1 MSKKKKIFKKKG
13 RIIKDLTKNIFKIL
27 NEDANQSYNYKQIAS
42 KIGISDTDGK
52 TQILKKL
59 AELTATKKIKET
71 DRGKFTINQ
80 DRKYHIGTLDLTTN
94 GNGYF
99 ICDDFENDIFIP
111 SINLNKALH
120 KDTVKVYTYNKRGS
134 KKLEADVVEVLERA
148 KTEFVGVLQ
157 LNKNFGFVIPDDNK
171 MYADLFVSQNK
182 INGAEDGDKVVAT
195 LTDWPSNSKNPF
207 GKITQVLGKPGDHNT
222 EMHSILVEY
231 GLPYEFPK
239 EVEAE
244 AENLPIEIT
253 KEEIAKRRDMRND
266 LTFTIDPK
274 DAKDFDDAL
283 SFTKLE
289 NGNYEIG
296 IHIADVS
303 HYLQEKTILDDE
315 AYDRATSVYLVDRVV
330 PMLPE
335 MLSNGVCSL
344 RPNEEKLTF
353 SAVFEINEK
362 AQVIKEWFGR
372 TVTYSDQRFAYE
384 EAQYLIEQNQD
395 ERNKKQDNSET
406 VIPNEERGGISYLK
420 CTIPAD
426 ISITDIEYTVTK
438 EIVEATLKLDELAKK
453 MRKKRMQA
461 GAISFDR
468 VEVKFNL
475 DEEANPVGVFF
486 KEAKDANKL
495 IEEFMLLA
503 NRKVAEFIG
512 QEKGKPSKKTFI
524 YRVHD
529 EPNIDKL
536 NALQGIVSK
545 FGYSLN
551 TETKETISQS
561 LNKLLS
567 DVHGKAESNMVETL
581 AIRTMSKAEYTT
593 QNIGHY
599 GLAFDYYSHFTSP
612 IRRYPDVMTH
622 RLLQYYLDGGK
633 SPKAEIYEEKCK
645 HSSQMEELAS
655 KAERDSIKYMQ
666 VKYMQDH
673 KDMEFEGVISGVT
686 EWGIYVEIKENK
698 CEGMVR
704 IRDIKSDYFIFDE
717 KQYAIIGQSTK
728 QIYQLGD
735 DVVVKVKKTDL
746 ERKHLDFT
754 LIEE

>member
-1 MSKKKKIFKKKG
+1 MSKKKKKFYKKKG
-13 RIIKDLTKNIFKIL
+13 RIIKDLTRNIFKIL
-27 NEDANQSYNYKQIAS
+27 NEDATVSYNYKQIAA
-42 KIGISDTDGK
+42 KIGIKDTDGK
-52 TQILKKL
+52 TQVLKKL

-71 DRGKFTINQ
+71 DRGKFQINI
-80 DRKYHIGTLDLTTN
+80 DRKYSIGKLDVTSN
-94 GNGYF
+94 GNAYF
-99 ICDDFENDIFIP
+99 ISDDFEEDIFIP
-111 SINLNKALH
+111 SINLNKGLH
-120 KDTVKVYTYNKRGS
+120 QDTVKVYTYNKRGS
-134 KKLEADVVEVLERA
+134 KKLEADVVEVIERA

-157 LNKNFGFVIPDDNK
+157 LNKNFGFVIPDNQK
-171 MYADLFVSQNK
+171 MYADIFISQNK

-195 LTDWPSNSKNPF
+195 ITDWPQNSKNPF
-207 GKITQVLGKPGDHNT
+207 GKITKVLGKPGDHNT
-222 EMHSILVEY
+222 EIHSILLEY

-253 KEEIAKRRDMRND
+253 KEEIAKRRDMRGD

-362 AQVIKEWFGR
+362 AQVINKWFGR

-384 EAQYLIEQNQD
+384 EAQSIIENCTL
-395 ERNKKQDNSET
+395 SEVSEYT
-406 VIPNEERGGISYLK
+406 MPL
-420 CTIPAD
+420 D
-426 ISITDIEYTVTK
+426 ISIIDKEYTVSK
-438 EIVEATLKLDELAKK
+438 EIIEATLKLDELAKK
-453 MRKKRMQA
+453 MRKKRMKA

-475 DEEANPVGVFF
+475 DEQANPLGVFF
-486 KEAKDANKL
+486 KESKDANKL

-512 QEKGKPSKKTFI
+512 TEKGKPSKNTFI
-524 YRVHD
+524 YRTHD

-536 NALQGIVSK
+536 AALQGIIKK
-545 FGYSLN
+545 FGYSID
-551 TETKETISQS
+551 TETKASTSQS
-561 LNKLLS
+561 LNKLLA

-581 AIRTMSKAEYTT
+581 AIRSMSKAEYTT

-622 RLLQYYLDGGK
+622 RLLQHYLDGGK
-633 SPKAEIYEEKCK
+633 SPKAELFEEKCK
-645 HSSQMEELAS
+645 HSSQMEELAA
-655 KAERDSIKYMQ
+655 KAERSSIKYMQ
-666 VKYMQDH
+666 IKYMQDH
-673 KDMEFEGVISGVT
+673 QDMEFKGVISGVT
-686 EWGIYVEIKENK
+686 EWGIYVEISENK

-728 QIYQLGD
+728 QMYQLGD
-735 DVVVKVKKTDL
+735 EVVVKVKNTDL
-746 ERKHLDFT
+746 ERKHLDFS
-754 LIEE
+754 LIED

>member
-1 MSKKKKIFKKKG
+1 MPRKKKKIFKKKG
-13 RIIKDLTKNIFKIL
+13 RIIKDLTRNIFKIL
-27 NEDANQSYNYKQIAS
+27 NEDSDKFYNYKQIAS
-42 KIGISDTDGK
+42 KMGISDTDGK

-59 AELTATKKIKET
+59 AELTANKKIKEV
-71 DRGKFTINQ
+71 DRGKFQINE
-80 DRKYHIGTLDLTTN
+80 DRKYSLGTLDITSN

-99 ICDDFENDIFIP
+99 ISEDYEEDIFVP
-111 SINLNKALH
+111 NVNLGKGLH
-120 KDTVKVYTYNKRGS
+120 GDMVKVYVYKKRRS
-134 KKLEADVVEVLERA
+134 NKLEADVVEVVERA
-148 KTEFVGVLQ
+148 KSDFVGVLQ
-157 LNKNFGFVIPDDNK
+157 LNKNFGFVLPDSNK
-171 MYADLFVSQNK
+171 MYADIFISQSK
-182 INGAEDGDKVVAT
+182 LNGAEHGDKVQAT
-195 LTDWPSNSKNPF
+195 IIDWPEKSKNPF
-207 GKITQVLGKPGDHNT
+207 GKITKVLGKPGDHNT
-222 EMHSILVEY
+222 EMHSILLEY
-231 GLPYEFPK
+231 DLPYEFPS
-239 EVEAE
+239 EVEKDAE
-244 AENLPIEIT
+244 TLSIEIT
-253 KEEIAKRRDMRND
+253 KDEITKRRDMRSD

-303 HYLQEKTILDDE
+303 HYVQPKTILDAE
-315 AYDRATSVYLVDRVV
+315 AYERATSVYLVDRVV

-362 AQVIKEWFGR
+362 AQIIKQWFGR
-372 TVTYSDQRFAYE
+372 TVTYSDKRFAYE
-384 EAQYLIEQNQD
+384 EAQVIIE
-395 ERNKKQDNSET
+395 NKNNI
-406 VIPNEERGGISYLK
+406 V
-420 CTIPAD
+420 PANV
-426 ISITDIEYTVTK
+426 SLTGQEYKVDDA
-438 EIVEATLKLDELAKK
+438 IVEAILKLDELAKIL
-453 MRKKRMQA
+453 RKKRMKQ

-475 DEEANPVGVFF
+475 DEAANPVGVYF

-512 QEKGKPSKKTFI
+512 KSKGGKPSNKTFV

-529 EPNIDKL
+529 EPDIEKLASLQNI
-536 NALQGIVSK
+536 ISK
-545 FGYSLN
+545 FGYKINTDTRESTSDSLN
-551 TETKETISQS
+551 Q
-561 LNKLLS
+561 LLS
-567 DVHGKAESNMVETL
+567 DVYGKAESNMIETL
-581 AIRTMSKAEYTT
+581 AIRSMSKAVYTT

-612 IRRYPDVMTH
+612 IRRYPDVITH
-622 RLLQYYLDGGK
+622 RLLQHYLDGGNSAK
-633 SPKAEIYEEKCK
+633 QEVYEEKCK
-645 HSSQMEELAS
+645 HSSKREELAS

-673 KDMEFEGVISGVT
+673 KDEVFDGVITGVT
-686 EWGIYVEIKENK
+686 EWGIYVEITKNK

-704 IRDIKSDYFIFDE
+704 IRDIKSDYYIFDE
-717 KQYAIIGQSTK
+717 EQYAIVGQSTK
-728 QIYQLGD
+728 QMYQLGD
-735 DVVVKVKKTDL
+735 NVQVQVKKTDL
-746 ERKHLDFT
+746 ERKHLDFN

>member
-1 MSKKKKIFKKKG
+1 MSKKKNKFYKKKG

-27 NEDANQSYNYKQIAS
+27 NEDSEKSYNYKQIAA
-42 KIGISDTDGK
+42 KIGIEDTDGK
-52 TQILKKL
+52 TQVLKKL
-59 AELTATKKIKET
+59 AELTSTQKIKET
-71 DRGKFTINQ
+71 DRGKFKINV
-80 DRKYHIGTLDLTTN
+80 DRKYNVGTLDVTSN
-94 GNGYF
+94 GNAYF
-99 ICDDFENDIFIP
+99 ISDDFDDDIFIP
-111 SINLNKALH
+111 SINLNKGLH

-182 INGAEDGDKVVAT
+182 INGAEDGDKVVVT

-222 EMHSILVEY
+222 EIHSILVEY
-231 GLPYEFPK
+231 GLPYEFPA
-239 EVEAE
+239 EIEEEAG
-244 AENLPIEIT
+244 NLPIEIT
-253 KEEIAKRRDMRND
+253 KKEIAKRRDMRSD

-303 HYLQEKTILDDE
+303 HYLQEKTKLDDE
-315 AYDRATSVYLVDRVV
+315 AYNRATSVYLVDRVV

-353 SAVFEINEK
+353 STVFEINEK
-362 AQVIKEWFGR
+362 AQVVNKWFGR

-384 EAQYLIEQNQD
+384 EAQSIIEN
-395 ERNKKQDNSET
+395 
-406 VIPNEERGGISYLK
+406 
-420 CTIPAD
+420 CTLSAIKEYTMPID
-426 ISITDIEYTVTK
+426 ISIVDKEYSVTK

-453 MRKKRMQA
+453 MRKKRMKA

-475 DEEANPVGVFF
+475 DEDANPIGVFF

-512 QEKGKPSKKTFI
+512 QEKGKPSKNTFI

-545 FGYSLN
+545 FGYSLQ
-551 TETKETISQS
+551 TDSKEVISQS

-622 RLLQYYLDGGK
+622 RLLQHYLDGGN
-633 SPKAEIYEEKCK
+633 SPSVAIYEEKCK
-645 HSSQMEELAS
+645 HSSEMEYLAS
-655 KAERDSIKYMQ
+655 RAERDSIKYMQ

-673 KDMEFEGVISGVT
+673 KNQEFEGVISGVT

-717 KQYAIIGQSTK
+717 KQYAIVGQSTK
-728 QIYQLGD
+728 QLYQLGD
-735 DVVVKVKKTDL
+735 TVVIKVKKTDL
-746 ERKHLDFT
+746 ERKHLDFS
-754 LIEE
+754 LIED

>member
-253 KEEIAKRRDMRND
+253 KVEIAKRRDMRSD

-406 VIPNEERGGISYLK
+406 IIPNEERGGISSLK

-453 MRKKRMQA
+453 CEKNACRLVQ
-461 GAISFDR
+461 S
-468 VEVKFNL
+468 L
-475 DEEANPVGVFF
+475 
-486 KEAKDANKL
+486 L
-495 IEEFMLLA
+495 IE
-503 NRKVAEFIG
+503 
-512 QEKGKPSKKTFI
+512 
-524 YRVHD
+524 
-529 EPNIDKL
+529 
-536 NALQGIVSK
+536 
-545 FGYSLN
+545 
-551 TETKETISQS
+551 
-561 LNKLLS
+561 
-567 DVHGKAESNMVETL
+567 
-581 AIRTMSKAEYTT
+581 
-593 QNIGHY
+593 
-599 GLAFDYYSHFTSP
+599 
-612 IRRYPDVMTH
+612 
-622 RLLQYYLDGGK
+622 
-633 SPKAEIYEEKCK
+633 
-645 HSSQMEELAS
+645 
-655 KAERDSIKYMQ
+655 
-666 VKYMQDH
+666 
-673 KDMEFEGVISGVT
+673 
-686 EWGIYVEIKENK
+686 
-698 CEGMVR
+698 
-704 IRDIKSDYFIFDE
+704 
-717 KQYAIIGQSTK
+717 
-728 QIYQLGD
+728 
-735 DVVVKVKKTDL
+735 
-746 ERKHLDFT
+746 
-754 LIEE
+754 

>member
-27 NEDANQSYNYKQIAS
+27 NEDANQSYNYKQIGS
-42 KIGISDTDGK
+42 KIGISDADGK

-80 DRKYHIGTLDLTTN
+80 DKKYHIGTLDLTTN

-171 MYADLFVSQNK
+171 MYADLFISQNK

-253 KEEIAKRRDMRND
+253 KEEIAKRRDMRSD

-362 AQVIKEWFGR
+362 AQIVKEWFGR

-384 EAQYLIEQNQD
+384 EAQAIIENC
-395 ERNKKQDNSET
+395 NLSK
-406 VIPNEERGGISYLK
+406 LK
-420 CTIPAD
+420 EYTMPID
-426 ISITDIEYTVTK
+426 ISIIDKEYNVSK

-461 GAISFDR
+461 GAISFNR

-567 DVHGKAESNMVETL
+567 DVHGKTESNMVETL

-633 SPKAEIYEEKCK
+633 SPKAEVYEEKCK

-655 KAERDSIKYMQ
+655 KAERDSIKYTQ

-728 QIYQLGD
+728 QVYQLGD

-746 ERKHLDFT
+746 ERKHLDFN

>member
-1 MSKKKKIFKKKG
+1 MPRKKKKIFKKKG
-13 RIIKDLTKNIFKIL
+13 RIIKDLTRNIFKIL
-27 NEDANQSYNYKQIAS
+27 NEDSDKFYNYKQIAS
-42 KIGISDTDGK
+42 KMGISDTDGK

-59 AELTATKKIKET
+59 AELTANKKIKEV
-71 DRGKFTINQ
+71 DRGKFQINE
-80 DRKYHIGTLDLTTN
+80 DRKYSLGTLDITSN

-99 ICDDFENDIFIP
+99 ISEDYEEDIFVP
-111 SINLNKALH
+111 NVNLGKGLH
-120 KDTVKVYTYNKRGS
+120 GDMVKVYVYKKRRS
-134 KKLEADVVEVLERA
+134 NKLEADVVEVVERA
-148 KTEFVGVLQ
+148 KSDFVGVLQ
-157 LNKNFGFVIPDDNK
+157 LNKNFGFVLPDSNK
-171 MYADLFVSQNK
+171 MYADIFISQSK
-182 INGAEDGDKVVAT
+182 LNGAEHGDKVQAT
-195 LTDWPSNSKNPF
+195 IIDWPEKSKNPF
-207 GKITQVLGKPGDHNT
+207 GKITKVLGKPGDHNT
-222 EMHSILVEY
+222 EMHSILLEY
-231 GLPYEFPK
+231 DLPYEFPS
-239 EVEAE
+239 EVEKDAE
-244 AENLPIEIT
+244 TLSIEIT
-253 KEEIAKRRDMRND
+253 KDEITKRRDMRSD

-303 HYLQEKTILDDE
+303 HYVQPKTILDAE
-315 AYDRATSVYLVDRVV
+315 AYERATSVYLVDRVV

-362 AQVIKEWFGR
+362 AQIIKQWFGR
-372 TVTYSDQRFAYE
+372 TVTYSDKRFAYE
-384 EAQYLIEQNQD
+384 EAQVIIE
-395 ERNKKQDNSET
+395 NKNNI
-406 VIPNEERGGISYLK
+406 V
-420 CTIPAD
+420 PANV
-426 ISITDIEYTVTK
+426 SLTGQEYKVDDA
-438 EIVEATLKLDELAKK
+438 IVEAILKLDELAKIL
-453 MRKKRMQA
+453 RKKRMKQ

-475 DEEANPVGVFF
+475 DEAANPVGVYF

-512 QEKGKPSKKTFI
+512 KSKGGKPSNKTFV

-529 EPNIDKL
+529 EPDIEKLASLQNI
-536 NALQGIVSK
+536 ISK
-545 FGYSLN
+545 FGYKINTDTRESTSDSLN
-551 TETKETISQS
+551 Q
-561 LNKLLS
+561 LLS
-567 DVHGKAESNMVETL
+567 DVYGKAESNMIETL
-581 AIRTMSKAEYTT
+581 AIRSMSKAVYTT

-622 RLLQYYLDGGK
+622 RLLQHYLDGGNSAK
-633 SPKAEIYEEKCK
+633 QEVYEEKCK
-645 HSSQMEELAS
+645 HSSKREELAS

-673 KDMEFEGVISGVT
+673 KDEVFDGVITGVT
-686 EWGIYVEIKENK
+686 EWGIYVEITKNK

-704 IRDIKSDYFIFDE
+704 IRDIKSDYYIFDE
-717 KQYAIIGQSTK
+717 EQYAIVGQSTK
-728 QIYQLGD
+728 QMYQLGD
-735 DVVVKVKKTDL
+735 NVQVQVKKTDL
-746 ERKHLDFT
+746 ERKHLDFN

>member
-1 MSKKKKIFKKKG
+1 MTRNKKKIFKKKG
-13 RIIKDLTKNIFKIL
+13 RVIKNLTRNIFKIL
-27 NEDANQSYNYKQIAS
+27 NEDSDKFYNYKQIAA
-42 KIGISDTDGK
+42 KLKISDTDGK
-52 TQILKKL
+52 TQVLKKL
-59 AELTATKKIKET
+59 AELTATKKIKEV
-71 DRGKFTINQ
+71 DRGKFQINT
-80 DRKYHIGTLDLTTN
+80 DRKYSVGTLDVTSN

-99 ICDDFENDIFIP
+99 ISDDYENDIFIP
-111 SINLNKALH
+111 NINLGKGLHNDIVKAY
-120 KDTVKVYTYNKRGS
+120 VYKKRSG
-134 KKLEADVVEVLERA
+134 KKLEADVVEIVERA

-157 LNKNFGFVIPDDNK
+157 KNKDFGFVIPDNNK
-171 MYADLFVSQNK
+171 MYADIFISQNK
-182 INGAEDGDKVVAT
+182 MNGAEDGDKVQAT
-195 LTDWPSNSKNPF
+195 ITDWPQNSKNPF
-207 GKITQVLGKPGDHNT
+207 GKITTVLGKPGDHNT
-222 EMHSILVEY
+222 EMHSILLEY
-231 GLPYEFPK
+231 NLPYEFES
-239 EVEAE
+239 EVEKE

-253 KEEIAKRRDMRND
+253 DKEISKRRDMRKD

-303 HYLQEKTILDDE
+303 HYLQPKTILDDE

-353 SAVFEINEK
+353 SAVFEINDK
-362 AQVIKEWFGR
+362 AQIVGEWFGR

-384 EAQYLIEQNQD
+384 EAQSIIENVKLSDDIQPYTMP
-395 ERNKKQDNSET
+395 K
-406 VIPNEERGGISYLK
+406 
-420 CTIPAD
+420 D
-426 ISITDIEYTVTK
+426 ISILDKEYKVTP
-438 EIVEATLKLDELAKK
+438 EIVEATLKLDELAKIL
-453 MRKKRMQA
+453 RKKRMKD

-475 DEEANPVGVFF
+475 DKEANPIGVFF
-486 KEAKDANKL
+486 KTSKDANKL

-512 QEKGKPSKKTFI
+512 SHQDKPSNKTFI

-529 EPNIDKL
+529 EPDVEKLASLQNI
-536 NALQGIVSK
+536 ISK
-545 FGYSLN
+545 FGYKINTESKESTSESLN
-551 TETKETISQS
+551 QL
-561 LNKLLS
+561 LN
-567 DVHGKAESNMVETL
+567 DVNGKAESNMIETL
-581 AIRTMSKAEYTT
+581 AIRSMSKAVYTT

-622 RLLQYYLDGGK
+622 RLLQHYLEGGNT
-633 SPKAEIYEEKCK
+633 PKADLYEERCK
-645 HSSQMEELAS
+645 HSSKREELAS
-655 KAERDSIKYMQ
+655 KAERSSIKYMQ

-673 KDMEFEGVISGVT
+673 KDEVFGGVITGVT
-686 EWGIYVEIKENK
+686 EWGIYVEISSNK

-704 IRDIKSDYFIFDE
+704 IRDIKNDYYVFDE
-717 KQYAIIGQSTK
+717 KQYAIVGQSTK
-728 QIYQLGD
+728 HIYQLGD
-735 DVVVKVKKTDL
+735 DVVVRVKNADL

-754 LIEE
+754 LIEN